1 MQLPRTEL
9 RKKMLKA
16 YDQNYQQYN
25 YGFHWTGQV
34 NFRGDP
40 KPSQWMEDT
49 RREWIPRRAEILGR
63 RAMIE
68 QGVIEAEAE
77 EEET

>member
-1 MQLPRTEL
+1 
-9 RKKMLKA
+9 
-16 YDQNYQQYN
+16 
-25 YGFHWTGQV
+25 
-34 NFRGDP
+34 
-40 KPSQWMEDT
+40 MEDT
-49 RREWIPRRAEILGR
+49 MREWIPRRAEILGR

>member
-1 MQLPRTEL
+1 
-9 RKKMLKA
+9 
-16 YDQNYQQYN
+16 
-25 YGFHWTGQV
+25 
-34 NFRGDP
+34 
-40 KPSQWMEDT
+40 MEDT

-68 QGVIEAEAE
+68 QGVIEEAEAE